1 MTIRLKEVDRVEILT
16 LQDNYIDIAA
26 HDGTDI
32 VRRARSTD
40 KAGNRVSILAEHGF
54 SAVVSLGVED
64 KSRAVLFDFGFSP
77 DGALRNA
84 KALGVDFGAIEA
96 LVLSHGHMDH
106 HGGLEA
112 FLDQLGPRPI
122 ELVAHPAVFREKR
135 FIKRAG
141 AKQDLLPPPVRSR
154 IEGRGVRVT
163 ATREPRPLLDGA
175 LLYLGEI
182 PRRTAFEKGIA
193 GARYIEKDAEVFDPI
208 EDDSAVVAHLSGR
221 GLVVLSG
228 CAHSGIVNTLACA
241 REVTGIDRIH
251 AVMGGF
257 HLTGAEFE
265 PAIAP
270 TAAALKEI
278 DPRFIIPTHCTG
290 RRAVIELE
298 RAMPAK
304 FLLNMSGT
312 RMVFEK

>member
-1 MTIRLKEVDRVEILT
+1 M
-16 LQDNYIDIAA
+16 
-26 HDGTDI
+26 
-32 VRRARSTD
+32 
-40 KAGNRVSILAEHGF
+40 
-54 SAVVSLGVED
+54 
-64 KSRAVLFDFGFSP
+64 LFDFGFSP

-84 KALGVDFGAIEA
+84 RALGVDFDAIEA

-112 FLDQLGPRPI
+112 FLDQLGSRPL
-122 ELVAHPAVFREKR
+122 ELVAHPSVFREKR
-135 FIKRAG
+135 FIKRPA
-141 AKQDLLPPPVRSR
+141 AEPDFLPPPVRSR
-154 IEGRGVRVT
+154 IEGRGVRVS
-163 ATREPRPLLDGA
+163 AGREPRLLLDGA

-193 GARYIEKDAEVFDPI
+193 GARFFEKDAEVFDPI
-208 EDDSAVVAHLSGR
+208 EDDSAVVAHLKGR

-228 CAHSGIVNTLACA
+228 CAHSGIVNTLAYA
-241 REVTGIDRIH
+241 REVTGVEPVH

-265 PAIAP
+265 PAIVP
-270 TAAALKEI
+270 TAAALKAI
-278 DPRFIIPTHCTG
+278 DPRHIIPTHCTG

-298 RAMPAK
+298 RAMPEK

-312 RMVFEK
+312 KMVFTSPQM